1 MDTTTRKYLR
11 PRLPPHW
18 ESRWPLQPRG
28 QAQRTQAALSQS
40 EGEAATANAQRPLRF
55 ALAALWLAA
64 ALAAPPVAA
73 ADAALRGLDE
83 AISAAL
89 ARGNPTPAPATARQ
103 RTAASTDNL
112 ALGATVSAS
121 AIRAL

>member
-1 MDTTTRKYLR
+1 MDCAR
-11 PRLPPHW
+11 PFDRYG
-18 ESRWPLQPRG
+18 SARDC
-28 QAQRTQAALSQS
+28 AA
-40 EGEAATANAQRPLRF
+40 
-55 ALAALWLAA
+55 
-64 ALAAPPVAA
+64 VAA
-73 ADAALRGLDE
+73 DDAALRGLDE

>member
-1 MDTTTRKYLR
+1 MMDCAR
-11 PRLPPHW
+11 PFDRYG
-18 ESRWPLQPRG
+18 SARDC
-28 QAQRTQAALSQS
+28 AA
-40 EGEAATANAQRPLRF
+40 
-55 ALAALWLAA
+55 
-64 ALAAPPVAA
+64 VAA